1 MQEKC
6 ILSFEIRPLSDDD
19 SARSIV
25 PIVNGVRLTA
35 LITEFESEHQYE
47 PVGGYAGIV
56 PTHSNFGALDE
67 YFMASHSTL
76 PDQRCYLLGCECG
89 EVGCWPLEVRIVVS
103 EQDIVWEGFKQPFR
117 PERDY
122 SCFGPFR
129 FDLEQY
135 RRSVIELALAFQ
147 GEQ

>member
-1 MQEKC
+1 MQGKC

-19 SARSIV
+19 SVRSIV
-25 PIVNGVRLTA
+25 PIVNGVRLTT
-35 LITEFESEHQYE
+35 LIREFESEHEYE

-56 PTHSNFGALDE
+56 PAHFNFGALDE

-89 EVGCWPLEVRIVVS
+89 EVGCWPLEARIVVS

-122 SCFGPFR
+122 LCFGPFR

-135 RRSVIELALAFQ
+135 RRSVVELALAFQ